1 MMFNDRKDAGE
12 QLARALAHYQGTGVM
27 ILAIPKGGVQVGLE
41 VSKFLKAPL
50 FMLIA
55 RKLPYPE
62 DPEAGFGAVAEDG
75 TVYIQETAYLQLSAE
90 DIAAIKQEQL
100 NEVKRRINVLRNG
113 QLLPDL
119 SGKSVILVDDGLA
132 MGSTMKA
139 AVMMCKNKNVK
150 RIIVAVPVA
159 SSNVTVEMEAMAD
172 EVIVLETPLFF
183 RAVAQVYK
191 HWYDVSDEE
200 VRKLLSPSGSQ

>member
-1 MMFNDRKDAGE
+1 MFNDRKDAGE